1 MGKVIKLYN
10 EQEEERGITRTT
22 KKQKRKEIKFTRNKN
37 KAVKELKND
46 INICLTRI
54 EKLIKNLAEL
64 EELEHIL
71 ENLLDKEHYDERIPP
86 AIKSINILLE
96 ELTNFWFQGV
106 AMIRNNLK

>member
-22 KKQKRKEIKFTRNKN
+22 KKQKRKEIKFARNKN

-46 INICLTRI
+46 INICLDRI

-71 ENLLDKEHYDERIPP
+71 KNLLDKEHYDERIPP

-96 ELTNFWFQGV
+96 ELTNFWFQG
-106 AMIRNNLK
+106 ASMIRNNL

>member
-37 KAVKELKND
+37 KAIKEFKKD

-71 ENLLDKEHYDERIPP
+71 ENLLDEEHYDERIPP
-86 AIKSINILLE
+86 AIKGINILLE
-96 ELTNFWFQGV
+96 ELTNFWFHGV
-106 AMIRNNLK
+106 AMIRNNL

>member
-10 EQEEERGITRTT
+10 EQERGITRTT

-37 KAVKELKND
+37 KAVKEFKND

-106 AMIRNNLK
+106 SMIRNNL